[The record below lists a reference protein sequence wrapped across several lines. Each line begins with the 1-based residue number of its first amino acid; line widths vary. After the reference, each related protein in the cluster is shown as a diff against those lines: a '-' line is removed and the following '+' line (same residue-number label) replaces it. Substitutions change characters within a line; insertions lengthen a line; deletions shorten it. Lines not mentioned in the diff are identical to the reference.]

1 MAWSSSR
8 IAAGAVALVAATLI
22 LASRASA
29 AVYAS
34 QEQALADA
42 FPDAERIEPRRVVL
56 DDAQAAAIE
65 ADALVKLT
73 RRIWTIYEAHRG
85 DALLGLAVIDV
96 HTVRTLPEALLVVL
110 RPEGSLRSV
119 RVLAFHEPSEYQPPA
134 RWLKLLEGRSLSPE
148 LNLHRGLHALA
159 GATLSSQAVVRSVRP
174 VLALYRSQ
182 YPAAPP
188 ADTK

>member
-1 MAWSSSR
+1 LAWSSSR
-8 IAAGAVALVAATLI
+8 IAAGAVAIVAATLV
-22 LASRASA
+22 LAPRAGA

-56 DDAQAAAIE
+56 DDAQVAAIE

-85 DALLGLAVIDV
+85 GALLGLAVIDV
-96 HTVRTLPEALLVVL
+96 HTVRTVPEALLVVL

-134 RWLKLLEGRSLSPE
+134 RWLAQLEGRSLSPE

-159 GATLSSQAVVRSVRP
+159 GATLSSQAVVRSVRT

-188 ADTK
+188 AGTK